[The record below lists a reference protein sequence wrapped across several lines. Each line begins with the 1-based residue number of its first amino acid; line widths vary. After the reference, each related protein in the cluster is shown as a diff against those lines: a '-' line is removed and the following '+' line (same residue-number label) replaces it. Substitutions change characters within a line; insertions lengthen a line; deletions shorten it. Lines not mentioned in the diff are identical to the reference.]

1 MCELATQQASETR
14 MEKRPFPSV
23 NRRIFRAA
31 VTIGVL
37 SLGVKLVSLV
47 KEVTVAATFGTGDAL
62 EAFLIALLLPFYVMR
77 LVSGSFNA
85 ALIPIY
91 IRVREKE
98 GQAAAQRL
106 FSGAVA
112 FTSAMLLIA
121 TAILAFAGPYL
132 LPLLASGFTH
142 DKLQLVQ
149 RLFYL
154 LLPLMVI
161 NGVVSNYEA
170 VINAGERFALPALAP
185 MMVPLTTTV
194 FLVAGGSTLGVGVL
208 ALGLVTGLLLQL
220 CILAWFLRKHGSS
233 LWPRWHGLEPALRQ
247 VMGQY
252 LPMLAGSALMGGT
265 WLVDQSIATMLP
277 PGSVAVLSY
286 SRNLIDPVLS
296 IGSLALGS
304 AILPFYSRMVAEGD
318 WTGIRHT
325 LKTYVRLILVVT
337 IPATI
342 ALVLLSDFLVGLV
355 LQRGRFTPDDTAAV
369 SRVLQM
375 YALQVPFF
383 SLGILIVRLI
393 SSLSASH
400 ILMWGTLISFVLN
413 FVLDVA
419 LLQFFGVAGV
429 ALSTSLVHLVA
440 CVFLGLMLSRRL
452 RAAEQK
458 NKVGLTASEPLLPY
472 GEDGA

>member
-1 MCELATQQASETR
+1 MSELTAQRAPGTSVGKAQV
-14 MEKRPFPSV
+14 PSV

-31 VTIGVL
+31 VIIGGL
-37 SLGVKLVSLV
+37 TLGVKLVSLV

-62 EAFLIALLLPFYVMR
+62 EAFLIALLLPSYVMR

-85 ALIPIY
+85 ALIPVY
-91 IRVREKE
+91 IQVREKE
-98 GQAAAQRL
+98 GHAAAQRL

-112 FTSAMLLIA
+112 FTSAMLLVA
-121 TAILAFAGPYL
+121 TAVLALAGPYL
-132 LPLLASGFTH
+132 LPLLASGFTP
-142 DKLQLVQ
+142 DKLQLAQ

-154 LLPLMVI
+154 LLPLLVI

-185 MMVPLTTTV
+185 MMVPLTTTA
-194 FLVAGGSTLGVGVL
+194 FLVAGGSGWGVDVL

-220 CILAWFLRKHGSS
+220 CILAWFLYKQGSS

-252 LPMLAGSALMGGT
+252 LPMLAGSTLMGGT
-265 WLVDQSIATMLP
+265 WLVDQSIATRLA

-304 AILPFYSRMVAEGD
+304 AILPFYTRMVVGAD
-318 WTGIRHT
+318 WKGIRHT
-325 LKTYVRLILVVT
+325 LKTYIRLILLVT
-337 IPATI
+337 VPVTI
-342 ALVLLSDFLVGLV
+342 ALVLLSDYLVGLV
-355 LQRGRFTPDDTAAV
+355 FQRGRFTPGDTAAV

-383 SLGILIVRLI
+383 SLGILVVRLI
-393 SSLSASH
+393 SSLGASH

-413 FVLDVA
+413 IVFDVA
-419 LLQFFGVAGV
+419 LLQLFGVAGV
-429 ALSTSLVHLVA
+429 ALSTSLVYMVA
-440 CVFLGLMLSRRL
+440 YAFLGLMLSRRL
-452 RAAEQK
+452 RAAERK
-458 NKVGLTASEPLLPY
+458 NKVGLTAL
-472 GEDGA
+472 

>member
-1 MCELATQQASETR
+1 MSELTAQRAPGTSVGKAQV
-14 MEKRPFPSV
+14 PSV

-31 VTIGVL
+31 VIIGGL
-37 SLGVKLVSLV
+37 TLGVKLVSLV

-62 EAFLIALLLPFYVMR
+62 EAFLIALLLPSYVMR

-85 ALIPIY
+85 ALIPVY
-91 IRVREKE
+91 IQVREKE
-98 GQAAAQRL
+98 GHAAAQRL

-112 FTSAMLLIA
+112 FTSAMLLVA
-121 TAILAFAGPYL
+121 TAVLALAGPYL
-132 LPLLASGFTH
+132 LPLLASGFTP
-142 DKLQLVQ
+142 DKLQLAQ

-154 LLPLMVI
+154 LLPLLVI

-185 MMVPLTTTV
+185 MMVPLTTTA
-194 FLVAGGSTLGVGVL
+194 FLVAGGSGWGVDVL

-220 CILAWFLRKHGSS
+220 CILAWFLYKQGSS

-252 LPMLAGSALMGGT
+252 LPMLAGSTLMGGT
-265 WLVDQSIATMLP
+265 WLVDQSIATRLA

-304 AILPFYSRMVAEGD
+304 AILPFYTRMVVGAD
-318 WTGIRHT
+318 WKGIRHT
-325 LKTYVRLILVVT
+325 LKTYIRLILLVT
-337 IPATI
+337 VPVTI
-342 ALVLLSDFLVGLV
+342 ALVLLSDYLVGLV
-355 LQRGRFTPDDTAAV
+355 LQRGRFTPGDTAAV

-383 SLGILIVRLI
+383 SLGILVVRLI
-393 SSLSASH
+393 SSLGASH

-413 FVLDVA
+413 IVFDVA
-419 LLQFFGVAGV
+419 LLQLFGVAGV
-429 ALSTSLVHLVA
+429 ALSTSLVYMVA
-440 CVFLGLMLSRRL
+440 YAFLGLMLSRRL
-452 RAAEQK
+452 RAAERK
-458 NKVGLTASEPLLPY
+458 NKVGLTAL
-472 GEDGA
+472 